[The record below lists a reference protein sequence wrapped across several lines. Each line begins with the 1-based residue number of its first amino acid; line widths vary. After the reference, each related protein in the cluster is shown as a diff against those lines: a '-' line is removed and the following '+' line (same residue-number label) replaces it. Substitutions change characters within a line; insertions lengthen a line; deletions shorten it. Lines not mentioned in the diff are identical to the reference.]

1 VEVTLFEQELTKK
14 QKENLIAKMTD
25 AVMSVTSEKLRAATW
40 VLVTEIPSGNWGVG
54 GKALGL
60 EDVKQLVGGD

>member
-1 VEVTLFEQELTKK
+1 
-14 QKENLIAKMTD
+14 MTD